1 MNKGKERGSFL
12 IEYAIILL
20 LVGIVVAIT
29 VSILFSAAPELG
41 DILPSILG
49 L

>member
-1 MNKGKERGSFL
+1 MNNESGQGL

-20 LVGIVVAIT
+20 LVGIVVAIL
-29 VSILFSAAPELG
+29 VSIIGAAAPELG

>member
-1 MNKGKERGSFL
+1 MAKESGQGL

-20 LVGIVVAIT
+20 LVGIVVAIL
-29 VSILFSAAPELG
+29 VSIIGAAAGPLG
-41 DILPSILG
+41 DIIPNLLG

>member
-1 MNKGKERGSFL
+1 MDNESGQGL

-20 LVGIVVAIT
+20 LVGIVVAIL
-29 VSILFSAAPELG
+29 VSVIGAAAGPLG

>member
-1 MNKGKERGSFL
+1 MKEQGSFL

-20 LVGIVVAIT
+20 LVGIAVAIT

-41 DILPSILG
+41 EVVPNLLG